1 MHHSNIS
8 RRSGIVMLVALSF
21 LVAIAPAI
29 ADNDTPMAVIT
40 GAVDEIKAGLGESR
54 AAFEQDEAALIT
66 FVDGLLSPR
75 FDRNYAGRLVLGQ
88 HWKKANTEQK
98 KRFIAGFYS
107 AMLGRYAAGI
117 LEFQEDR
124 VEILPARG
132 KADDKKKRAVV
143 RTVVT
148 LDNNEEVPVNYG
160 LVLRGDNGWKV
171 YDVNI
176 EGISYIRNFRAE
188 IDSEIK
194 KTSLDAVIERLEKE
208 ASGS

>member
-1 MHHSNIS
+1 MHQPT
-8 RRSGIVMLVALSF
+8 IVSVRGLFALIAVS
-21 LVAIAPAI
+21 LLTAVAPAY
-29 ADNDTPMAVIT
+29 AENDTPMAVIT
-40 GAVDEIKAGLGESR
+40 GAVDDIKAGLGDR
-54 AAFEQDEAALIT
+54 RGDFEEDEAALLT

-88 HWKKANTEQK
+88 HWKKADTEQK

-132 KADDKKKRAVV
+132 KGDDKKKRAIV
-143 RTVVT
+143 RTIVT
-148 LDNNEEVPVNYG
+148 LDNNEQVPVNYG
-160 LVLRGDNGWKV
+160 LVQRGESGWKV

-208 ASGS
+208 AAGS